1 MNLFQIII
9 MALSILSLNCNG
21 LRDQSKRRGLIQRL
35 RNLPVSVDVVCLQ
48 ETHCILASESS
59 SWFQSSGFSS
69 AVSPGSAHSCGC
81 IVLFRSSLTLV
92 NSWGDA
98 DGRFLQCEFLFCAK
112 LFRVC
117 CIYGPN
123 RNPARDQFLDDLHAR
138 IDPSIPTILAGDF
151 NTVFDR
157 SLDRAG
163 SDPSDSSRESSSSL
177 LNLFESCC
185 VIDIW
190 RYLHPSASGFTWTR
204 WNGSLSSRIDLIGVP
219 YVWVSSVS
227 SCDIIPCP
235 FSDHCGVSLSVD
247 VPDVVPPGPGLWK
260 LNVSVLEDE
269 SYVKLIT
276 DAWSSWRASIPRFP
290 SLVKWWEKGKSLI
303 KGLTIRFCCDRSA
316 ARTRNRELLVRLADH
331 LKAKIDA
338 GSVSWRAP
346 YHGVLAQLAN
356 IDFEGSTGS
365 LSHQMGRGGGNL
377 FCLLFPVRKEKCR
390 LPLDFSFEGE

>member
-1 MNLFQIII
+1 
-9 MALSILSLNCNG
+9 
-21 LRDQSKRRGLIQRL
+21 
-35 RNLPVSVDVVCLQ
+35 
-48 ETHCILASESS
+48 
-59 SWFQSSGFSS
+59 
-69 AVSPGSAHSCGC
+69 
-81 IVLFRSSLTLV
+81 
-92 NSWGDA
+92 
-98 DGRFLQCEFLFCAK
+98 
-112 LFRVC
+112 
-117 CIYGPN
+117 
-123 RNPARDQFLDDLHAR
+123 
-138 IDPSIPTILAGDF
+138 
-151 NTVFDR
+151 
-157 SLDRAG
+157 
-163 SDPSDSSRESSSSL
+163 
-177 LNLFESCC
+177 
-185 VIDIW
+185 
-190 RYLHPSASGFTWTR
+190 
-204 WNGSLSSRIDLIGVP
+204 
-219 YVWVSSVS
+219 VSSVS